1 MALIISICDFCGTAV
16 TALVETCYACDTA
29 GARAMTTALRPDGAL
44 DATGAVLTVRDF
56 AALERFARLRLLPD
70 DPAARALLGKL
81 DGSRIV
87 RVDAVDPDVAT
98 LGSRVVFAVDG
109 GQPEA
114 RVLVLPTQHAAAGW
128 TLPVTAPQGLA
139 LLGRTAGDVVAAT
152 RRDGA
157 AERLYLLDVLHQPE
171 AVMRDEG
178 GRPRSIAAA
187 ARGAAA
193 AGTGGNRPPT
203 RRPVLYR
210 SLARTWPV
218 APRRPKDGSIG
229 GW

>member
-1 MALIISICDFCGTAV
+1 
-16 TALVETCYACDTA
+16 
-29 GARAMTTALRPDGAL
+29 MTTALRPDGAL

-87 RVDAVDPDVAT
+87 RVNAVDPDVAT
-98 LGSRVVFAVDG
+98 LGSRRCLRRGRWPAG
-109 GQPEA
+109 GAGPRSPDAA
-114 RVLVLPTQHAAAGW
+114 RRSGLERS
-128 TLPVTAPQGLA
+128 PVTAPQGLA
-139 LLGRTAGDVVAAT
+139 CSAVQPGDVVAAT

-178 GRPRSIAAA
+178 GRPRRSIAAA